1 MSTFK
6 AVLAGVSLAVAALA
20 PASAAVV
27 QGIPVT
33 DAIIEVD
40 SGSFRQ
46 NLNLNTGEL
55 TGFGLV
61 SSFNNNTILIPAGRE
76 LTYSFSGFFL
86 DEPNSSINRLIF
98 TGGTVTLYSDGT
110 PNFNINNGATATDSE
125 FAMPFLT
132 LAGSFFIDIVNTT
145 VGGTLSANLLSGFTA
160 LDVTGGAAAPYFDT
174 NALAVLVSLGPPPVF
189 GMVDV
194 TGSTSLVNYFLNG
207 SSTPT
212 AASAFANS
220 VLLAAI
226 GAGVNPND
234 TTVNVLDF
242 FKTTMQLTSIEG
254 TGSADFN
261 VKVIPEPGTLALLGF
276 GALAL
281 GLARRRKG
289 GTAE

>member
-1 MSTFK
+1 
-6 AVLAGVSLAVAALA
+6 
-20 PASAAVV
+20 
-27 QGIPVT
+27 
-33 DAIIEVD
+33 
-40 SGSFRQ
+40 
-46 NLNLNTGEL
+46 
-55 TGFGLV
+55 
-61 SSFNNNTILIPAGRE
+61 
-76 LTYSFSGFFL
+76 
-86 DEPNSSINRLIF
+86 
-98 TGGTVTLYSDGT
+98 
-110 PNFNINNGATATDSE
+110 
-125 FAMPFLT
+125 MPFLT

-226 GAGVNPND
+226 GAGVNPNN